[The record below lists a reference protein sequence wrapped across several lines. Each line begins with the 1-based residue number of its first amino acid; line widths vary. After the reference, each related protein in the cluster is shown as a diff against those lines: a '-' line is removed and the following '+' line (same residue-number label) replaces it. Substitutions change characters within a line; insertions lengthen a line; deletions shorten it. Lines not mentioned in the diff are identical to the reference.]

1 MRVAETEV
9 VLDGEGRA
17 ARFRVSGNLNVVE
30 DDVRDFSNSLYLAL
44 AVFGVGSLVVN
55 GLAILYSL
63 RPLDQARV
71 ALGKIR
77 GGEAESLE
85 GEFARN
91 PAARQ

>member
-1 MRVAETEV
+1 M
-9 VLDGEGRA
+9 
-17 ARFRVSGNLNVVE
+17 
-30 DDVRDFSNSLYLAL
+30 RDFSNSLYLAL

-77 GGEAESLE
+77 GGRRKASKVNS
-85 GEFARN
+85 RVKSSRS
-91 PAARQ
+91 PMRSMR